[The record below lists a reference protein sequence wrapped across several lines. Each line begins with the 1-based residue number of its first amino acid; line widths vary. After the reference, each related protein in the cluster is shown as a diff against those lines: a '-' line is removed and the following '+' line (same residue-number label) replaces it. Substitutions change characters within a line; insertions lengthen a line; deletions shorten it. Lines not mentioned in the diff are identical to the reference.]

1 MRRILFLAA
10 IAAVALLGA
19 NCTSPTG
26 PIYPMTVG
34 SVWNMS
40 TTTLYGTTGAS
51 LDTWSTSTQTITAQV
66 ETTLANGKEVTKF
79 KNEETIRDRKPDTAT
94 VGQTGYCYVAEVGDS
109 VLTYVNPSDTTGTTI
124 MRSTPAVGQTWS
136 EGSAATAT
144 VVDQEDVTVAAGT
157 YKGAWKV
164 KVSTT
169 MADFPAPVD
178 IYKWYARGTG
188 LVKDSFDFSAMG
200 NEESYSSELTSATIK

>member
-1 MRRILFLAA
+1 
-10 IAAVALLGA
+10 
-19 NCTSPTG
+19 
-26 PIYPMTVG
+26 
-34 SVWNMS
+34 MS
-40 TTTLYGTTGAS
+40 N
-51 LDTWSTSTQTITAQV
+51 V
-66 ETTLANGKEVTKF
+66 EIGDART
-79 KNEETIRDRKPDTAT
+79 NEETIRDRKPDTAT